1 MFVLLNLRNNKIDK
15 MNLNL
20 NLVRQDQYLY
30 QWRPHVHTDDVL
42 PSCLFPPSL
51 VAAISRFQISQ
62 AM

>member
-1 MFVLLNLRNNKIDK
+1 

-30 QWRPHVHTDDVL
+30 QQRPHVHIDGVL

-51 VAAISRFQISQ
+51 VADISRFQISQ